1 MKFKLLFYF
10 CFYIL
15 ASCFDFVHQLSTAT
29 RSLFKLSSAAKFCFD
44 CGIPYALFYFACFVC
59 YVYGGDHVNCVITV
73 LGQKLHIEERKKIAK
88 KLIHFNSTFLSKSQ
102 NFILAKYGS
111 SFFAKSIEHKVHK
124 P

>member
-59 YVYGGDHVNCVITV
+59 YVYGGDHVNCVIETARQNKT
-73 LGQKLHIEERKKIAK
+73 LGSEDKKENTQIQKLWRLK
-88 KLIHFNSTFLSKSQ
+88 
-102 NFILAKYGS
+102 
-111 SFFAKSIEHKVHK
+111 
-124 P
+124 